1 MADGLAQTTQTAVA
15 KPYRWWLAVIGVW
28 LATRISS
35 TALFLLVAR
44 TQAEN
49 YWTGAAPGYFEY
61 LNIWDSAWFEKV
73 FNIGYPQSLPLDG
86 SGFVAENQ
94 WAFMP
99 GFPVV
104 VRLISTITGLPWLY
118 AAPLA
123 STLASFGFALV
134 AYRLITLRF
143 SGSVALWS
151 LVLIGLSPASIVLQ
165 AGYAES
171 LGLLLLVTGLYFWA
185 TNRYAL
191 AALAILAM
199 SVTRPGAVAFS
210 MAVVGVLG
218 WQWWQNRDDKS
229 GAAWRERIRLAG
241 LAAATGISGFLWFGI
256 AWLATGRFDAYVAT
270 ELAWRRGYTG
280 TDHLQLF
287 QSWFVSAN
295 FWFGRGTGD
304 LMVWALFAFA
314 LWMMFTPSVRNLGRV
329 LVSFNAAYLLY
340 LALVFFPQSSTIR
353 ILFPAF
359 GLLVALGAK
368 TANSKPIVRY
378 ALLALALLLQLGW
391 LLTCWR
397 YSAPDFSPP

>member
-1 MADGLAQTTQTAVA
+1 MADGLIDTNPTVTT
-15 KPYRWWLAVIGVW
+15 KKYRWWLSVIAIW

-35 TALFLLVAR
+35 TALFLAVAR

-73 FNIGYPQSLPLDG
+73 FNLGYPLTLPVDDA
-86 SGFVAENQ
+86 GFVTENQ

-99 GFPVV
+99 GFPIV

-118 AAPLA
+118 AAPLV

-143 SGSVALWS
+143 SPSAALWS
-151 LVLIGLSPASIVLQ
+151 LVLIGLSPASMVLQ

-185 TNRYAL
+185 TNRLVLSAI
-191 AALAILAM
+191 AILAM
-199 SVTRPGAVAFS
+199 SITRPGAVAFS
-210 MAVVGVLG
+210 MAVVGVLCY
-218 WQWWQNRDDKS
+218 QWWQSRAES
-229 GAAWRERIRLAG
+229 SPAVWRERLRLFG

-256 AWLATGRFDAYVAT
+256 AWLATGRFDAYIVT

-304 LMVWALFAFA
+304 LIVWALFAFA
-314 LWMMFTPSVRNLGRV
+314 IWLLFTPSVRSLGRV
-329 LVSFNAAYLLY
+329 LVAFNAAYLLY

-359 GLLVALGAK
+359 GILVALGIK
-368 TANSKPIVRY
+368 TANARPLARY
-378 ALLALALLLQLGW
+378 ALIALALLLQLGW

-397 YSAPDFSPP
+397 YSPPDFSPP